1 MFSKNLKYYRLKNVM
16 TKKELAS
23 KSNLTAMAITNYEN
37 GTRKP
42 TMEIMQALASA
53 LGVRVSDFL
62 AVRNENLSFAHGEF
76 RKQRSLTAAQ
86 QEYIREFV
94 EEYFS
99 RFFTAVE
106 LLGGE
111 VLPSAPQCHALTL
124 TKDAEQDAQALR
136 QHLGLPADGPV
147 ADLIE
152 LLENIGILVC
162 VCEIGSD
169 KFSGMNGFVSGRP
182 YVVINEAMSA
192 ERKRSTIVHELA
204 HLMYIWPEDMPEKE
218 SEDLANAI
226 SGAFLLPAKDLIREL
241 GIRRRAVTKDMTL
254 VCQEYGVSMYLLVK
268 RAALNGILSAQAE
281 KRFYVRAGSLGW
293 QKHEPSRIEAKDPIL
308 FEQLVYRAINEE
320 NISIQ
325 RGAELLRKPFSQVA
339 QQCGF

>member
-1 MFSKNLKYYRLKNVM
+1 M

-23 KSNLTAMAITNYEN
+23 KSNLTPMAITNYEN

-42 TMEIMQALASA
+42 TMEIMQALAAA

-76 RKQRSLTAAQ
+76 RKQSSLTVAQ
-86 QEYIREFV
+86 QEYIHEFV

-111 VLPSAPQCHALTL
+111 VLPSAPNCHALTL
-124 TKDAEQDAQALR
+124 TRDVEQDAQILR
-136 QHLGLPADGPV
+136 KHLGLPADGPI

-152 LLENIGILVC
+152 IFENIGILAC
-162 VCEIGSD
+162 TCEIDSD

-182 YVVINEAMSA
+182 YVVINAAMSA

-204 HLMYIWPEDMPEKE
+204 HLMFVWPEDMPEKE
-218 SEDLANAI
+218 TEELATAI
-226 SGAFLLPAKDLIREL
+226 SGAFLLPDKDLVREL
-241 GIRRRAVTKDMTL
+241 GIRRRAVTRDMEL

-281 KRFYVRAGSLGW
+281 KRFYVRAGYLGW
-293 QKHEPSRIEAKDPIL
+293 QKREPSRIEAKAPIL
-308 FEQLVYRAINEE
+308 FEQLVYRAINED

-325 RGAELLRKPFSQVA
+325 RGAELLQMPFSLVA
-339 QQCGF
+339 QQCGL